1 MRYTKKNSLIRRF
14 YEPVYN
20 PPPIKHHKIL
30 CVAILSALAC
40 ISLPTLAIQYQGPLD
55 ASGSSDQFNSI
66 VTGDSTNGYVYH
78 FQDGDEIIGDSTSKH
93 YVVGGQWG
101 SDLTISGDVSILFST
116 STDARILTLDGLY
129 VWVGSE
135 DSFYTLKTDDVS
147 ISVELEGTLTSG
159 NQWVY
164 ANGIYNTWGETNTGA
179 VDILTHSVGN
189 NAYVATAQGL
199 ITNNGGTISISG
211 GTIQATAENDGYASQ
226 AFGISAEGHPVR
238 ENSISSSE
246 TVDITVH
253 AINTSSDPS
262 SFAAAHGVR
271 NVQDDSG
278 PLNIVTQAGTIIRAK
293 AETNKGTAE
302 AIGIYSGELAQTI
315 IGKGDI
321 EATAISE
328 EGAGTA
334 FGLYADKGTK
344 QLFKDEGDITV
355 KGSSLVAGV
364 YADDGEIQYGGG
376 TISATMSSED
386 IEPNAAGIYASANAL
401 VMLSGNSDIEA
412 ASALVGS
419 GTVIVN
425 KSISAGFNGAFNQF
439 NGNLISQGISGLGMD
454 LQTASSY
461 CSENDE
467 AALIL
472 YAGSKL
478 EGHYSVGT
486 QATSSTSTSNSSLV
500 LLSDGTLVIVAA
512 GEYDGSSPLVTVEE
526 ASAEEGAIVRVINT
540 ARIQDGTK
548 VFELIDESLAPSNYL
563 FETDSLFA
571 TIKDNKIV
579 KKSALSVFD
588 PEMLIP
594 HVVDESL
601 NMSGLGADRVID
613 LTSDSM
619 GVTEAAQALNQ
630 IALMGVA
637 GGAQFAAMNASQM
650 IDDTIV
656 EHGSLLAVTLHTAP
670 CLDLW
675 VNLNGTFNKA
685 DHYSVGNTSYGVKSD
700 LAGVTVGADY
710 AFGNGI
716 SAGGALSVGTGSVRG
731 QGSGANIKNNVD
743 YWGLSLYGVWTTP
756 YLNLL
761 ASLGYVSSSNE
772 IKQMGFKGKPDAQ
785 SLSLGLR
792 VEKNIA
798 INDTFTM
805 TPHMGVRWV
814 NIDVDSFNA
823 GGFSYQSDRID
834 LFQIPI
840 GVAFSNA
847 FETDLGFKVKPV
859 VDLEVTTNFGDTGTD
874 SRVQLTGGSAEDVF
888 ETQINSDVIYSGKLS
903 FGISKGNHDLNLS
916 YKGSVGSQDRND
928 QRLQAVY
935 RFRF

>member
-1 MRYTKKNSLIRRF
+1 MPFSTKPF
-14 YEPVYN
+14 
-20 PPPIKHHKIL
+20 
-30 CVAILSALAC
+30 
-40 ISLPTLAIQYQGPLD
+40 
-55 ASGSSDQFNSI
+55 SGLNSI
-66 VTGDSTNGYVYH
+66 FLMPKVSFCKSTAPLP
-78 FQDGDEIIGDSTSKH
+78 ESTSTSAE
-93 YVVGGQWG
+93 YSAGV
-101 SDLTISGDVSILFST
+101 SGDQSDGFFISNFKSAFADEFAGISIFFEASEISFPSGEKIFAFTDTWRGAARVFST

-246 TVDITVH
+246 TVDITAH

-579 KKSALSVFD
+579 KKSALSVFG

-630 IALMGVA
+630 IALMGV
-637 GGAQFAAMNASQM
+637 AQFAAMNASQM

-888 ETQINSDVIYSGKLS
+888 ETQINSNVIYSGKLS